1 MEEILRYT
9 ECYPY
14 FLQEYGQQVW
24 NFVDKGTKKITM
36 TSVNEAYTPF
46 INALDASFFKVR
58 HDRASEKELEFM
70 KAMVKCGVLP
80 CPTSQVAKIMG
91 RSYNRVAPIRAQLI
105 HKGFIYATNRGEISF
120 TVPQFEQYLK
130 RVYGI

>member
-1 MEEILRYT
+1 MRHT

-91 RSYNRVAPIRAQLI
+91 GSYNRVAPIRAQLI
-105 HKGFIYATNRGEISF
+105 HKGFIYATNRG
-120 TVPQFEQYLK
+120 
-130 RVYGI
+130 

>member
-1 MEEILRYT
+1 M
-9 ECYPY
+9 
-14 FLQEYGQQVW
+14 W
-24 NFVDKGTKKITM
+24 NFVDKQTKTITVD
-36 TSVNEAYTPF
+36 SVNDAYGPF
-46 INALDASFFKVR
+46 ISALDASFFKVR

-80 CPTSQVAKIMG
+80 CPTSQAARIMG
-91 RSYNRVAPIRAQLI
+91 GSYNRVAPIRAQLI

-130 RVYGI
+130 RVYEI

>member
-1 MEEILRYT
+1 
-9 ECYPY
+9 
-14 FLQEYGQQVW
+14 
-24 NFVDKGTKKITM
+24 M

-91 RSYNRVAPIRAQLI
+91 GSYNRVAPIRAQLI

>member
-1 MEEILRYT
+1 MRHT

-58 HDRASEKELEFM
+58 HDRASEKELE
-70 KAMVKCGVLP
+70 
-80 CPTSQVAKIMG
+80 
-91 RSYNRVAPIRAQLI
+91 
-105 HKGFIYATNRGEISF
+105 
-120 TVPQFEQYLK
+120 
-130 RVYGI
+130 